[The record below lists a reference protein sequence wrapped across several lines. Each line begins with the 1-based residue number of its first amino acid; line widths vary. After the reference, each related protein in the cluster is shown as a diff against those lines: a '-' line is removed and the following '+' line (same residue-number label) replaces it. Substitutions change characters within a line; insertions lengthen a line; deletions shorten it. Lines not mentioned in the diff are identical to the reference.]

1 MGLAMAQAE
10 LNIGTIGHVD
20 HGKST
25 LVQALTGK
33 FPDTHSEELKRGI
46 TIKLGYSE
54 AVFYKCSSCP
64 EPQCYSVKPKCENCG
79 KESKA
84 LRKVS
89 FLDSPGHET
98 LMATVIA
105 ASSIMDGALFLI
117 AANEE
122 CPQPQTI
129 EHLMILE
136 AAEIKNVVVVQNKVD
151 LVSKEKALENYK
163 QIKEFL
169 KGSTLQDAP
178 VVPLV
183 ANVGGNLDALIQTIE
198 ETIPTP
204 ERAGEGKQGKMLIAR
219 SFDVNKPG
227 KEISKLTGGVVGG
240 SITEGVLRVGD
251 EVTILPGAL
260 RVKKEKET
268 YQPLTTKIVSLFAEN
283 EKLEEARPGGL
294 IAVGT
299 QLDPALTH
307 SDSLV
312 GNVLGN
318 KETLPKVYSEFK
330 MEITQMKRMLQKFTE
345 SFKPSEPLV
354 LGAGTATTV
363 GFVAEQK
370 KNVVK
375 ISLKKP
381 ICLDKSSRI
390 AVMRRAENRWRLYGT
405 AKLLE

>member
-1 MGLAMAQAE
+1 MAQAE

-54 AVFYKCSSCP
+54 AVFYKCPSCP
-64 EPQCYSVKPKCENCG
+64 EPQCYSTQAKCPNCG
-79 KESKA
+79 KEGEI

-122 CPQPQTI
+122 CPQPQTV

-136 AAEIKNVVVVQNKVD
+136 AAGINNVVIVQNKVD
-151 LVSKEKALENYK
+151 LISKEKGIENYK

-169 KGSTLQDAP
+169 KGSALENAP
-178 VVPLV
+178 IIPLV
-183 ANVGGNLDALIQTIE
+183 ANVGGNLDALIQAIE
-198 ETIPTP
+198 EIIPTP
-204 ERAGEGKQGKMLIAR
+204 KRTSDEKPGKMVIAR
-219 SFDVNKPG
+219 SFDVNNPG
-227 KEISKLTGGVVGG
+227 KEIQKLAGGVLGG
-240 SITEGVLRVGD
+240 SVVEGVLRVGD

-260 RVKKEKET
+260 RVKKDKEH
-268 YQPLTTKIVSLFAEN
+268 YQPLVTKIVSLFADK
-283 EKLEEARPGGL
+283 EKLSEARPGGL

-299 QLDPALTH
+299 QLDAALTH

-312 GNVLGN
+312 GNIMG
-318 KETLPKVYSEFK
+318 KGDLPSKVYSEFK
-330 MEITQMKRMLQKFTE
+330 MEVSQMKRLIQKFPD
-345 SFKPSEPLV
+345 SFKPNEPLV
-354 LGAGTATTV
+354 LGVGTATTV
-363 GFVAEQK
+363 GFVVEQK
-370 KNVVK
+370 KNAVK
-375 ISLKKP
+375 IALKKP
-381 ICLDKSSRI
+381 ICLDKNSRI

-405 AKLLE
+405 AKLVE

>member
-1 MGLAMAQAE
+1 MAQAE

-54 AVFYKCSSCP
+54 AVFYKCPSCP
-64 EPQCYSVKPKCENCG
+64 EPQCYSTQAKCPNCG
-79 KESKA
+79 KEGKV

-151 LVSKEKALENYK
+151 LVSKEKGLENYK

-169 KGSTLQDAP
+169 KGSTLENAP
-178 VVPLV
+178 VIPLV
-183 ANVGGNLDALIQTIE
+183 ANVGGNLDALIQAIE
-198 ETIPTP
+198 EIMPTP
-204 ERAGEGKQGKMLIAR
+204 KRTSDEKPGKMVIAR
-219 SFDVNKPG
+219 SFDVNNPG
-227 KEISKLTGGVVGG
+227 KEIQKLAGGVLGG
-240 SITEGVLRVGD
+240 SVVEGVLRIGD
-251 EVTILPGAL
+251 EITILPGAL
-260 RVKKEKET
+260 RTKKEKEY
-268 YQPLTTKIVSLFAEN
+268 YQPLTTKIVSLYAEK
-283 EKLEEARPGGL
+283 EKLNEARPGGL

-299 QLDPALTH
+299 QLDASLTH

-312 GNVLGN
+312 GNRLGK
-318 KETLPKVYSEFK
+318 KEDLPKVYLEFK
-330 MEITQMKRMLQKFTE
+330 MEVFQMKRLLQKFPE
-345 SFKPSEPLV
+345 SFKPNEPLV
-354 LGAGTATTV
+354 LGSGTATTV
-363 GFVAEQK
+363 GFVVEQK
-370 KNVVK
+370 KNAVK
-375 ISLKKP
+375 IALKKP
-381 ICLDKSSRI
+381 ICLDKNSRI

-405 AKLLE
+405 ARLLE

>member
-1 MGLAMAQAE
+1 MAQAE

-54 AVFYKCSSCP
+54 AVFYKCPSCP
-64 EPQCYSVKPKCENCG
+64 EPQCYSTQAKCPNCG
-79 KESKA
+79 KEGKV

-151 LVSKEKALENYK
+151 LVSKEKGLENYK

-169 KGSTLQDAP
+169 KGSTLENAP
-178 VVPLV
+178 VIPLV
-183 ANVGGNLDALIQTIE
+183 ANVGGNLDALIQAIE
-198 ETIPTP
+198 EIMPTP
-204 ERAGEGKQGKMLIAR
+204 KRTSDE
-219 SFDVNKPG
+219 KP
-227 KEISKLTGGVVGG
+227 
-240 SITEGVLRVGD
+240 
-251 EVTILPGAL
+251 
-260 RVKKEKET
+260 
-268 YQPLTTKIVSLFAEN
+268 
-283 EKLEEARPGGL
+283 
-294 IAVGT
+294 
-299 QLDPALTH
+299 
-307 SDSLV
+307 
-312 GNVLGN
+312 
-318 KETLPKVYSEFK
+318 
-330 MEITQMKRMLQKFTE
+330 
-345 SFKPSEPLV
+345 
-354 LGAGTATTV
+354 
-363 GFVAEQK
+363 
-370 KNVVK
+370 
-375 ISLKKP
+375 
-381 ICLDKSSRI
+381 
-390 AVMRRAENRWRLYGT
+390 
-405 AKLLE
+405 

>member
-1 MGLAMAQAE
+1 MAQAE
-10 LNIGTIGHVD
+10 LNIGTVGHVD

-54 AVFYKCSSCP
+54 AVFYKCPSFP
-64 EPQCYSVKPKCENCG
+64 EPQCYSTKPKCPACG
-79 KESKA
+79 SEGKR

-105 ASSIMDGALFLI
+105 ASSIMDGALFVI

-122 CPQPQTI
+122 CPQPQTL

-136 AAEIKNVVVVQNKVD
+136 ASGIEKAVVVQNKVD
-151 LVSKEKALENYK
+151 LVSKEKALEHFK

-169 KGSTLQDAP
+169 KGTSLENAP
-178 VVPLV
+178 VVPVV
-183 ANVGGNLDALIQTIE
+183 ANVSGNVDALIQSIE

-204 ERAGEGKQGKMLIAR
+204 ARESSGKQGKMLVAR

-227 KEISKLTGGVVGG
+227 KAIAQLNGGVVGG
-240 SITEGVLRVGD
+240 SVVEGVLKVGD
-251 EVTILPGAL
+251 EIRVLPGAL
-260 RVKKEKET
+260 RVKKGREY
-268 YQPLTTKIVSLFAEN
+268 YQPLTTKIVSLFEGS
-283 EKLEEARPGGL
+283 EKLDEAKPGGL

-299 QLDPALTH
+299 QLDQSLTH

-312 GNVLGN
+312 GSVLCV
-318 KETLPKVYSEFK
+318 KEMLPPVYSELK
-330 MEITQMKRMLQKFTE
+330 LEISPMKRLLQKFPD
-345 SFKPSEPLV
+345 SFKPNEPLV
-354 LGAGTATTV
+354 LGIGTATTV
-363 GFVAEQK
+363 GFVVEQK
-370 KNVVK
+370 KKVAK
-375 ISLKKP
+375 ILLKKP
-381 ICLDKSSRI
+381 VCADASQKI

-405 AKLLE
+405 AKLVE

>member
-1 MGLAMAQAE
+1 MAQAE

-54 AVFYKCSSCP
+54 AVFYKCPSCP
-64 EPQCYSVKPKCENCG
+64 EPQCYSTQKKCANCG
-79 KESKA
+79 KEGKV

-105 ASSIMDGALFLI
+105 ASSIMDGALFVI

-122 CPQPQTI
+122 CPQPQTV

-136 AAEIKNVVVVQNKVD
+136 AAGIKNVVVVQNKVD
-151 LVSKEKALENYK
+151 LVAKEKALEHYK

-169 KGSTLQDAP
+169 KGSAIENAP

-183 ANVGGNLDALIQTIE
+183 ANVGGNLDSLIQAIE
-198 ETIPTP
+198 EQIPTP
-204 ERAGEGKQGKMLIAR
+204 KRPAENKPGKMLVAR
-219 SFDVNKPG
+219 SFDVNNPG
-227 KEISKLTGGVVGG
+227 KEIPKLAGGVLGG
-240 SITEGVLRVGD
+240 SVIEGVLRIGD
-251 EVTILPGAL
+251 EITILPGAL
-260 RVKKEKET
+260 RVKKEKEY
-268 YQPLTTKIVSLFAEN
+268 YQPLTTKIVSLFSEK
-283 EKLEEARPGGL
+283 EKLDEARPGGL

-312 GNVLGN
+312 GNILGK
-318 KETLPKVYSEFK
+318 KESLPKAYSEFK
-330 MEITQMKRMLQKFTE
+330 MEVFQIKRMLQKFVD
-345 SFKPSEPLV
+345 SFKTNEPLV
-354 LGAGTATTV
+354 LGVGTATTV
-363 GFVAEQK
+363 GFVTEQK
-370 KNVVK
+370 KNTVK
-375 ISLKKP
+375 IVLKKP
-381 ICLDKSSRI
+381 ICLDKNSRI

-405 AKLLE
+405 ARLLE

>member
-1 MGLAMAQAE
+1 MAQAE

-54 AVFYKCSSCP
+54 TVFYKCPSCP
-64 EPQCYSVKPKCENCG
+64 EPQCYSTQAKCPNCG
-79 KESKA
+79 KEGKI

-151 LVSKEKALENYK
+151 LVSKEKALENCK

-169 KGSTLQDAP
+169 KGSTLENAP
-178 VVPLV
+178 VIPLV
-183 ANVGGNLDALIQTIE
+183 ANVGGNLDALIQAIE
-198 ETIPTP
+198 ETMPTP
-204 ERAGEGKQGKMLIAR
+204 KRTSDEKPGKMVIAR
-219 SFDVNKPG
+219 SFDVNNPG
-227 KEISKLTGGVVGG
+227 KEIQKLAGGVLGG
-240 SITEGVLRVGD
+240 SVVEGVLRIGD

-260 RVKKEKET
+260 RTKKEKEY
-268 YQPLTTKIVSLFAEN
+268 YQPLTTKIVSLYSEK
-283 EKLEEARPGGL
+283 EKLNEARPGGL

-299 QLDPALTH
+299 QLDASLTH

-312 GNVLGN
+312 GNRLGK
-318 KETLPKVYSEFK
+318 KEDLPKVYLEFK
-330 MEITQMKRMLQKFTE
+330 MEVFQMKRLLQKFPE
-345 SFKPSEPLV
+345 SFKPNEPLV
-354 LGAGTATTV
+354 LGSGTATTV
-363 GFVAEQK
+363 GFVVEQK
-370 KNVVK
+370 KNAVK
-375 ISLKKP
+375 IALKKP
-381 ICLDKSSRI
+381 ICLDKNSRI

-405 AKLLE
+405 ARLLE

>member
-1 MGLAMAQAE
+1 MAQAE

-54 AVFYKCSSCP
+54 AVFYKCPSCP
-64 EPQCYSVKPKCENCG
+64 EPQCYSTQAKCPNCG
-79 KESKA
+79 KEGKV

-151 LVSKEKALENYK
+151 LVSKEKGLENYK

-169 KGSTLQDAP
+169 KGSTLENAP
-178 VVPLV
+178 VIPLV
-183 ANVGGNLDALIQTIE
+183 ANVGGNLDALIQAIE
-198 ETIPTP
+198 EIMPTP
-204 ERAGEGKQGKMLIAR
+204 KRTSDEKPGKMVIAR
-219 SFDVNKPG
+219 SFDVNNPG
-227 KEISKLTGGVVGG
+227 KETQKLAGGVLGG
-240 SITEGVLRVGD
+240 SVIEGVLRVGD
-251 EVTILPGAL
+251 EITILPGAL
-260 RVKKEKET
+260 RVKKDKEH
-268 YQPLTTKIVSLFAEN
+268 YQPLTTKIVSLYAEK
-283 EKLEEARPGGL
+283 EKLAEARPGGL

-299 QLDPALTH
+299 QLDAALTH

-312 GNVLGN
+312 GNWLG
-318 KETLPKVYSEFK
+318 KGGLPNVYSEFK
-330 MEITQMKRMLQKFTE
+330 MEVSQMKRLIQKFPD
-345 SFKPSEPLV
+345 SFKPNEPLV

-363 GFVAEQK
+363 GFVVEQK
-370 KNVVK
+370 KNAVK
-375 ISLKKP
+375 IALKKP

-405 AKLLE
+405 AKLVE

>member
-1 MGLAMAQAE
+1 MTQAE

-46 TIKLGYSE
+46 TIKLGYSQ
-54 AVFYKCSSCP
+54 ATFYKCPKCP
-64 EPQCYSVKPKCENCG
+64 EPQCYSTQPKCPNCG
-79 KESKA
+79 SEGTE

-105 ASSIMDGALFLI
+105 ASSIMDGALFVI

-122 CPQPQTI
+122 CPQPQTV

-136 AAEIKNVVVVQNKVD
+136 AAGIKNVIVVQNKVD
-151 LVSKEKALENYK
+151 LVAEEKAKTHYK

-169 KGSTLQDAP
+169 KGSLLENAP
-178 VVPLV
+178 VIPVV
-183 ANVGGNLDALIQTIE
+183 ANVGGNLDALIQAIQ
-198 ETIPTP
+198 ETIPLPTRP
-204 ERAGEGKQGKMLIAR
+204 EGQIPRMLVAR

-227 KEISKLTGGVVGG
+227 TDIPKLSGGVLGG
-240 SITEGVLRVGD
+240 SIVQGEFKIGQ
-251 EVTILPGAL
+251 EIMILPGSL
-260 RVKKEKET
+260 RIKKNKEH
-268 YQPLTTKIVSLFAEN
+268 YEPLTTKIAALFAEK
-283 EKLEEARPGGL
+283 EKLTEAKPGGL
-294 IAVGT
+294 VAVGT

-312 GNVLGN
+312 GNVIGL
-318 KETLPKVYSEFK
+318 KDSMPPVYSEITV
-330 MEITQMKRMLQKFTE
+330 EIKQMPRLLQNFPAA
-345 SFKPSEPLV
+345 FKPNEPLV

-363 GFVAEQK
+363 GFVIEQK
-370 KNVVK
+370 KKGVK
-375 ISLKKP
+375 IVLKKP
-381 ICLDKSSRI
+381 ICLDREGKL
-390 AVMRRAENRWRLYGT
+390 AVLRRAENRWRLYGT
-405 AKLLE
+405 AKIVQ